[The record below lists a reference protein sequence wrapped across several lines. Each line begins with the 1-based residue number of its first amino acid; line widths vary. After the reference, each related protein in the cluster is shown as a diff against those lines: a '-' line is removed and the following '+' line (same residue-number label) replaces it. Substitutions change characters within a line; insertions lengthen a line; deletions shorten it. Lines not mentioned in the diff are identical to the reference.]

1 MRKKQKIKAYIVY
14 WKDGKRVDTFVIKE
28 SRLEARDIANNW
40 KDFDIPAK
48 IKKCEIS
55 F

>member
-1 MRKKQKIKAYIVY
+1 MNKKQKIKAYIVY
-14 WKDGKRVDTFVIKE
+14 WKDGEDIEFEILPTERKAKKE
-28 SRLEARDIANNW
+28 KGYW
-40 KDFDIPAK
+40 KNFDVPAK